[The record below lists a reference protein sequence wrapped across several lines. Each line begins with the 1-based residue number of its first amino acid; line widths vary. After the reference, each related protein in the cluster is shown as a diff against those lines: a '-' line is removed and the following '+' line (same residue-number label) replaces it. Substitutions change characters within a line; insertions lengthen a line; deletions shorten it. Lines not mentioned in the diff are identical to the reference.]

1 MSFPCFPPNF
11 FSKNTVEKPSYFGS
25 KFYEIFSKKNDLLF
39 LSNKMINRNVVKDY
53 QLFLSNS
60 NKLSLFIPSK
70 AKNNYNELTVN
81 NIHLYFESCDKK
93 TPKEIES
100 IFLDCFHKNETSPEV
115 KSILKNSG
123 LESFE
128 KKQLL
133 SIWANQLLKKQAEIY
148 DLIDLLDSD
157 IYSNEALIVL
167 GKKLIPLASKAPNK
181 LQNLFNIYFKI
192 GNCYSHEN
200 ELKKAL
206 KQYKT
211 AEKFLKYTIEKGLTD
226 WINVYD
232 GAYINN
238 LVNKYDI
245 YSTPVIYILDKN
257 KTIKAKR
264 IGIDQIENF
273 LKIVK

>member
-1 MSFPCFPPNF
+1 MSFSCFPPNF
-11 FSKNTVEKPSYFGS
+11 FSQNTVEKSSYFGS
-25 KFYEIFSKKNDLLF
+25 KFSEIFSKKNDLLF
-39 LSNKMINRNVVKDY
+39 LSNKMINRNVVKNH

-81 NIHLYFESCDKK
+81 NIHLLLESCDKK
-93 TPKEIES
+93 TPKEIEY
-100 IFLDCFHKNETSPEV
+100 IFLDCFHKNETSSEV
-115 KSILKNSG
+115 KNILKDSG
-123 LESFE
+123 LDSFE

-167 GKKLIPLASKAPNK
+167 GKKLIPLVSKAPNK

-211 AEKFLKYTIEKGLTD
+211 AEKFLKYTDVHHHFLFYFNVAKTKKQIGLQPDIEEQQLMYYYLSKENWEKKL
-226 WINVYD
+226 Y
-232 GAYINN
+232 
-238 LVNKYDI
+238 
-245 YSTPVIYILDKN
+245 KN
-257 KTIKAKR
+257 
-264 IGIDQIENF
+264 D
-273 LKIVK
+273 LKEYFQFSA

>member
-1 MSFPCFPPNF
+1 MSFSCFPPNF
-11 FSKNTVEKPSYFGS
+11 FSQNTVEKSSYFGS
-25 KFYEIFSKKNDLLF
+25 KFSEIFSKKNDLLF
-39 LSNKMINRNVVKDY
+39 LSNKMINRNVVKNP
-53 QLFLSNS
+53 QLFLSTS

-81 NIHLYFESCDKK
+81 NIHLLFESCDKK
-93 TPKEIES
+93 TPKEIENVL
-100 IFLDCFHKNETSPEV
+100 LDCFHKNETSTEV
-115 KSILKNSG
+115 KNILKNST
-123 LESFE
+123 LASFE

-211 AEKFLKYTIEKGLTD
+211 AEKFLKYTDVHHHFLFYFNVAKTKKQIGLQPDIEEQQLMYYYLSKENWEKKL
-226 WINVYD
+226 Y
-232 GAYINN
+232 
-238 LVNKYDI
+238 
-245 YSTPVIYILDKN
+245 KN
-257 KTIKAKR
+257 
-264 IGIDQIENF
+264 D
-273 LKIVK
+273 LKEYFQFSA